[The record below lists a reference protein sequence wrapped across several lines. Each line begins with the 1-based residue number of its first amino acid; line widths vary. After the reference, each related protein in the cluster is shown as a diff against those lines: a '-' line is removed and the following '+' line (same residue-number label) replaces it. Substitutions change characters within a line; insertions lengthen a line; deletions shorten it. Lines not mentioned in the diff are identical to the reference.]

1 MRNVLEGLNEK
12 FLQARKAL
20 DRGEF
25 VLLYDGADRE
35 GEVDMVTLAEN
46 IKPETLHIL
55 RRDAGGL
62 ICVALHPSI
71 AEIFGLPF
79 LHSIFEESS
88 EKYPFLA
95 EMVYKQTAYGS
106 RPAFS
111 IPVNHKNTFTGI
123 PDVDRAK
130 TIKRLGEL
138 GREACFKGNDP
149 SLIKKK
155 FVEEFLTPG
164 HVYLLRAADGLLSER
179 RGHTELCVYLAE
191 LLGFTPVVVIC
202 EMLDGDTG
210 RALSVE
216 KAKNYAK
223 DNGYPFLRGQDLI
236 STYLKQLNP
245 LKLLEKCSCSSVP

>member
-1 MRNVLEGLNEK
+1 MGNELEGLNEK
-12 FLQARKAL
+12 FLQARKVLAQ
-20 DRGEF
+20 GGF

-62 ICVALHPSI
+62 VCVALHPWI
-71 AEIFGLPF
+71 AETFELPF

-111 IPVNHKNTFTGI
+111 IPVNHKDTFTGI
-123 PDVDRAK
+123 PDIDRAK

-138 GREACFKGNDP
+138 GKEAFFKSNDR
-149 SLIKKK
+149 SIIKKK

-210 RALSVE
+210 KALSME

-223 DNGYPFLRGQDLI
+223 DNGYLFLRGQDLI
-236 STYLKQLNP
+236 STYLKQSNL
-245 LKLLEKCSCSSVP
+245 LKILEKCSCSSAF

>member
-1 MRNVLEGLNEK
+1 MRNISEGLNEI
-12 FLQARKAL
+12 FLQARKVLA
-20 DRGEF
+20 RGEF
-25 VLLYDGADRE
+25 VLLFDGADRE

-55 RRDAGGL
+55 RRAAGGL
-62 ICVALHPSI
+62 VCVALHPCI
-71 AEIFGLPF
+71 AKTFGLPF

-88 EKYPFLA
+88 EKYSFLA

-111 IPVNHKNTFTGI
+111 LPVNHKDTFTGI
-123 PDVDRAK
+123 TDVDRAK

-138 GREACFKGNDP
+138 GREACFKDNDP
-149 SLIKKK
+149 SIVKKK

-164 HVYLLRAADGLLSER
+164 HVFLLRAADGLLSER

-210 RALSVE
+210 RALNVE

-236 STYLKQLNP
+236 STYLRPSNP
-245 LKLLEKCSCSSVP
+245 LKLLEKSSCSSIP